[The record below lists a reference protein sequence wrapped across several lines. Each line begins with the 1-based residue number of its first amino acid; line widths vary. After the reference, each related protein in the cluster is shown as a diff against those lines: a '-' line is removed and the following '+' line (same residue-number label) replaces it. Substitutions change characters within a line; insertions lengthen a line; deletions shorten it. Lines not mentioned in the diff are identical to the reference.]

1 LPIAN
6 CRLTIHRVIA
16 DRGIRRFDW
25 RNDAIVNH
33 AIRIGNVSISN
44 HPMNRPIGNRQ
55 PAMDRLP

>member
-1 LPIAN
+1 
-6 CRLTIHRVIA
+6 LTIHRVIA

-33 AIRIGNVSISN
+33 AIRIGIVSISN

-55 PAMDRLP
+55 SAMDRLP